1 MKRNLIKLLLAAL
14 STLMAAPLFA
24 YQPTRWSPLDVYVE
38 QARAGGPIGLRVLD
52 AEGRELSAAQFEYNA
67 EGRLS
72 RERFTRAG
80 SSTGAALYTY
90 AGGRLTEERLLDAE
104 GELLS
109 RTVFEYA
116 GPRLKA
122 LRQFNREGRVETSQ
136 EFRYADG
143 RIVGGV
149 ERNGADTDHFEIE
162 YQTGRPVLLT
172 VKDPAGQVVQKLSFS
187 YDANNRLASRVR
199 EANGGISR
207 CTYTYDD
214 SGRVTAYV
222 YADRNPGGGWQ
233 ITRRIEILYN

>member
-1 MKRNLIKLLLAAL
+1 MNRNPLKLLLL
-14 STLMAAPLFA
+14 LPLLAGPLLA

-38 QARAGGPIGLRVLD
+38 QARAGGPVGLRVLD
-52 AEGRELSAAQFEYNA
+52 ADGRELSAARFEYNA

-80 SSTGAALYTY
+80 SNTGAAVYVY
-90 AGGRLTEERLLDAE
+90 DRGRLTEERLLDAE

-109 RTVFEYA
+109 RTVFEYT
-116 GPRLKA
+116 GTRLKA

-149 ERNGADTDHFEIE
+149 ERNGADTDHFELS
-162 YQTGRPVLLT
+162 YQSGRPVLLT
-172 VKDPAGQVVQKLSFS
+172 VKDPTGQVVQTLSFS
-187 YDANNRLASRVR
+187 YDANNRLAARVR
-199 EANGGISR
+199 EANGGVSR
-207 CTYTYDD
+207 CTYAYDD

-222 YADRNPGGGWQ
+222 YADQTAAGAWQ
-233 ITRRIEILYN
+233 VTRRIEILYN